1 MDPALIWIEARD
13 IAPGSTL
20 IGESL
25 GRFPARNGETR
36 SRSSF

>member
-20 IGESL
+20 IGESPDRL
-25 GRFPARNGETR
+25 
-36 SRSSF
+36 SREER